1 MAGERMKDLGYPCM
15 IFVAVVKKS
24 TVSLYPVSVQR
35 LKYWRLYKCSI
46 YPLFWKGQ
54 SCLIL

>member
-1 MAGERMKDLGYPCM
+1 MKDLGYPCM

-35 LKYWRLYKCSI
+35 LKY
-46 YPLFWKGQ
+46 
-54 SCLIL
+54 